1 MRVALPT
8 VAAVTLLSS
17 GCYLPFEG
25 EAHFIYGSNLDVPG
39 DNLLI
44 WPVDEY
50 GNAFRRTTQLS
61 EGLRMLSEG
70 HVFTMPHTG
79 DWRMAGNVELEG
91 VVVILPPEPGPE
103 LRERAS
109 EISAG
114 VSQAYPRASVHL
126 VKTRIEPY
134 GLESVGQLEAKLRD
148 AWYEHM
154 GSRSRFMTDAIASEV
169 GRELS
174 VLAVAEFVILPLAGE
189 EIRYAVVTP
198 APEGQESGLSIR
210 EATSET
216 IVPVLRELAVEAR
229 AARAAL
235 PESDEGAAA
244 QYAAIRTGRVRAILP
259 LGAPDEVRRTLEDA
273 LAELQGAPLP
283 RDPTNRRYQY
293 PSKLVGPWM
302 GAEGLELRYAT
313 SVQWGDPTTIEEVN
327 QNGFFWLLLYFS
339 P

>member
-1 MRVALPT
+1 MRVALPI
-8 VAAVTLLSS
+8 VAAATLLCK

-79 DWRMAGNVELEG
+79 DWRMAGSVVLEG
-91 VVVILPPEPGPE
+91 VVVILPPDPGPE

-114 VSQAYPRASVHL
+114 VSRAYPRASVHL

-154 GSRSRFMTDAIASEV
+154 GTRSRFMTDAIASEV

-189 EIRYAVVTP
+189 EIRYAVV
-198 APEGQESGLSIR
+198 APVAGFGLHQPGLVAFVGGGRRFRAGEVFAELRGLGVSAYTEDFGYEGQLGGVAL
-210 EATSET
+210 
-216 IVPVLRELAVEAR
+216 LAGYR
-229 AARAAL
+229 L
-235 PESDEGAAA
+235 
-244 QYAAIRTGRVRAILP
+244 I
-259 LGAPDEVRRTLEDA
+259 
-273 LAELQGAPLP
+273 
-283 RDPTNRRYQY
+283 
-293 PSKLVGPWM
+293 
-302 GAEGLELRYAT
+302 
-313 SVQWGDPTTIEEVN
+313 
-327 QNGFFWLLLYFS
+327 F
-339 P
+339 

>member
-1 MRVALPT
+1 MRVALPI
-8 VAAVTLLSS
+8 VAAATLLCT

-79 DWRMAGNVELEG
+79 DWRMAGSVELEG
-91 VVVILPPEPGPE
+91 VVVILPPDPGPE

-114 VSQAYPRASVHL
+114 VSRAYPRASVHL

-154 GSRSRFMTDAIASEV
+154 GTRSRFMTDAIASEV

-198 APEGQESGLSIR
+198 SPEGQGNGLSIR

-216 IVPVLRELAVEAR
+216 IVQVLRELAVEAR
-229 AARAAL
+229 AARAAWA
-235 PESDEGAAA
+235 ESDDDAALLCA
-244 QYAAIRTGRVRAILP
+244 GNRTGRVRAILP
-259 LGAPDEVRRTLEDA
+259 LGAPDEVRRTLEDV
-273 LAELQGAPLP
+273 LFELQEAPLP

-293 PSKLVGPWM
+293 STNMFGPWM

-313 SVQWGDPTTIEEVN
+313 SVRWGDPKTIEEVDE
-327 QNGFFWLLLYFS
+327 NGRFWLLLYFS